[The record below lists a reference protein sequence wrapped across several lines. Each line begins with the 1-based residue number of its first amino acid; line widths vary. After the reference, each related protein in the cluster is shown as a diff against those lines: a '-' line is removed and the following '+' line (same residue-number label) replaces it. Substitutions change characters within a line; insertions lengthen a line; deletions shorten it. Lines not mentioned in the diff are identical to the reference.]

1 MADEHAIARY
11 RYWYRKLLSFY
22 SRPYRERF
30 AESIEQT
37 FNDLCRERAEAGEGL
52 FGFVLWVFV
61 ETSAAIIRENVGFIM
76 MQKNIIRIAL
86 GTMEWYFTVLRKY
99 AVIAG
104 RARRK
109 EYWMF
114 VLISAVV
121 VLVLG
126 IVNGLMGA
134 DVPALPLYYTLAV
147 VLPGLAVTVRRLHD
161 TDRSGWWLLI
171 LLVPIVGAIVFLV
184 FMATPGGEMANRFGA
199 SPKAVGGEWLGGTPA
214 I

>member
-1 MADEHAIARY
+1 
-11 RYWYRKLLSFY
+11 
-22 SRPYRERF
+22 
-30 AESIEQT
+30 
-37 FNDLCRERAEAGEGL
+37 
-52 FGFVLWVFV
+52 
-61 ETSAAIIRENVGFIM
+61 
-76 MQKNIIRIAL
+76 
-86 GTMEWYFTVLRKY
+86 MEWYFTVLRKY
-99 AVIAG
+99 AVFAG

-171 LLVPIVGAIVFLV
+171 LLAPLVGALVFLV
-184 FMATPGGEMANRFGA
+184 FMATPGGEMTNRFGA
-199 SPKAVGGEWLGGTPA
+199 SPKAVAGEWLGGTPA

>member
-1 MADEHAIARY
+1 M
-11 RYWYRKLLSFY
+11 
-22 SRPYRERF
+22 
-30 AESIEQT
+30 
-37 FNDLCRERAEAGEGL
+37 
-52 FGFVLWVFV
+52 
-61 ETSAAIIRENVGFIM
+61 
-76 MQKNIIRIAL
+76 
-86 GTMEWYFTVLRKY
+86 TMEWYFTVLRKY
-99 AVIAG
+99 AVFAG
-104 RARRK
+104 RARPK

-199 SPKAVGGEWLGGTPA
+199 SPKAVGGE
-214 I
+214 

>member
-1 MADEHAIARY
+1 M
-11 RYWYRKLLSFY
+11 
-22 SRPYRERF
+22 
-30 AESIEQT
+30 ES
-37 FNDLCRERAEAGEGL
+37 
-52 FGFVLWVFV
+52 
-61 ETSAAIIRENVGFIM
+61 
-76 MQKNIIRIAL
+76 
-86 GTMEWYFTVLRKY
+86 YFKVLRKY
-99 AVIAG
+99 AMFAG

-126 IVNGLMGA
+126 FVNGLMGA
-134 DVPALPLYYTLAV
+134 DVPALPVYYSLAV
-147 VLPGLAVTVRRLHD
+147 VLPSLAVTVRRLHD

-199 SPKAVGGEWLGGTPA
+199 SPKAVGGE
-214 I
+214 

>member
-1 MADEHAIARY
+1 
-11 RYWYRKLLSFY
+11 
-22 SRPYRERF
+22 
-30 AESIEQT
+30 
-37 FNDLCRERAEAGEGL
+37 
-52 FGFVLWVFV
+52 
-61 ETSAAIIRENVGFIM
+61 
-76 MQKNIIRIAL
+76 
-86 GTMEWYFTVLRKY
+86 MEWYFTVLRKY
-99 AVIAG
+99 AVFAG

-109 EYWMF
+109 EYGMF

-184 FMATPGGEMANRFGA
+184 FMATLGGKMANRFGA
-199 SPKAVGGEWLGGTPA
+199 SPKAVGGERLGGTPA
-214 I
+214 M

>member
-1 MADEHAIARY
+1 
-11 RYWYRKLLSFY
+11 
-22 SRPYRERF
+22 
-30 AESIEQT
+30 
-37 FNDLCRERAEAGEGL
+37 
-52 FGFVLWVFV
+52 
-61 ETSAAIIRENVGFIM
+61 
-76 MQKNIIRIAL
+76 
-86 GTMEWYFTVLRKY
+86 
-99 AVIAG
+99 
-104 RARRK
+104 
-109 EYWMF
+109 MF

-199 SPKAVGGEWLGGTPA
+199 SPKAVRGEWLGGTPA

>member
-1 MADEHAIARY
+1 
-11 RYWYRKLLSFY
+11 
-22 SRPYRERF
+22 
-30 AESIEQT
+30 
-37 FNDLCRERAEAGEGL
+37 
-52 FGFVLWVFV
+52 
-61 ETSAAIIRENVGFIM
+61 
-76 MQKNIIRIAL
+76 
-86 GTMEWYFTVLRKY
+86 MEWYFTVLRKY
-99 AVIAG
+99 AVFAG

-134 DVPALPLYYTLAV
+134 DVPALPVYYSLAV
-147 VLPGLAVTVRRLHD
+147 VLPSLAVTVRRLHD

-199 SPKAVGGEWLGGTPA
+199 SPKAVGGG
-214 I
+214 